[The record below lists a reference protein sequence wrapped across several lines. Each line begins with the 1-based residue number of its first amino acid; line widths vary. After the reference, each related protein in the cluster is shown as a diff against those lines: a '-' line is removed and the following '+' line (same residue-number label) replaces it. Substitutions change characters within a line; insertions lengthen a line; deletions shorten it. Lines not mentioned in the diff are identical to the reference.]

1 MHSNKLFN
9 LLAILFICLSLE
21 QKALAIDPEVLAK
34 KALCHSCLA
43 KIYVARGQ
51 IPEATSEYQELL
63 KLTPNDASEHF
74 NFGNFLARNGKP
86 DLAATQFKLAA
97 KIKPSIP
104 EYQVGL
110 GNALMY
116 TKNFEGAVQA
126 YTKACSLGGKY
137 QTQLQT
143 AQQYQAQQK
152 LLEQYKTKVEAQQE
166 SE

>member
-1 MHSNKLFN
+1 MFANKLFN
-9 LLAILFICLSLE
+9 LLIITLICLSFG
-21 QKALAIDPEVLAK
+21 QRAIAIDPEVLAK
-34 KALCHSCLA
+34 KTLCHSCLS
-43 KIYVARGQ
+43 KIYVAQGQ
-51 IPEATSEYQELL
+51 ISEATTEFQELL
-63 KLTPNDASEHF
+63 KLTPNDASVHF
-74 NFGNFLARNGKP
+74 DFGNFLARNGKT

-97 KIKPSIP
+97 KIKPNVP

-116 TKNFEGAVQA
+116 TKNYDAAVQA

-166 SE
+166 NE